1 MHHIPVCGVQGT
13 GNREQGT
20 VRTQSIDYI
29 EGWVVG
35 YQTPTYAHGGV
46 TPNDAKQPKTVVLG
60 LFMCHRTALEDR
72 AHYEQHG
79 SRCCVV
85 VVCFLLPE
93 VAPDPPGSWGHA
105 CRVAAA

>member
-1 MHHIPVCGVQGT
+1 MV
-13 GNREQGT
+13 
-20 VRTQSIDYI
+20 
-29 EGWVVG
+29 VVG
-35 YQTPTYAHGGV
+35 GGLQMKTV
-46 TPNDAKQPKTVVLG
+46 QNNDLDWLWLWRASDMPRGTPNDAKQPKTVVLG
-60 LFMCHRTALEDR
+60 LFMCHRTTLEDR

-85 VVCFLLPE
+85 VVCFVLPG